1 MYVSI
6 VSRFCRCSTVQAENY
21 RHRNISSMAIHIY
34 IYTYMHIYIY
44 IYVIIRVMFCHGVAA
59 VVIEA
64 AISIRTIHIG
74 CSSLIYYELLRLM
87 VVSLFNGSGPETK
100 P

>member
-1 MYVSI
+1 ML
-6 VSRFCRCSTVQAENY
+6 
-21 RHRNISSMAIHIY
+21 IY
-34 IYTYMHIYIY
+34 IYMYVYIYVCILCVYIY
-44 IYVIIRVMFCHGVAA
+44 IHTYTYIHVIIRVMFCHGVAA

-74 CSSLIYYELLRLM
+74 CSSLINYELLRLM